1 MARLGGF
8 SEYKGF
14 QNSVEINE
22 LATFAVNE
30 HNKTSNS
37 AMEFSKVVK
46 AEKQVVQ
53 GIIYKLT
60 IEVSE
65 EGGKELYEASV
76 WVKSWENFKELQQFK
91 KVE

>member
-30 HNKTSNS
+30 HNKTSVNT
-37 AMEFSKVVK
+37 FSPS
-46 AEKQVVQ
+46 
-53 GIIYKLT
+53 L
-60 IEVSE
+60 
-65 EGGKELYEASV
+65 LYS
-76 WVKSWENFKELQQFK
+76 
-91 KVE
+91 